1 MDTYTETQRLQDRKD
16 AVTDILTSRGCLSVS
31 SPTNPTGVNH
41 DDAMWSTLAEWAESE
56 APIAT
61 AMALFRQVGIGEGFF
76 TDEVLLATLTLLFH
90 EEWAK

>member
-16 AVTDILTSRGCLSVS
+16 AVADILTSRGCLSVQ
-31 SPTNPTGVNH
+31 GLIH
-41 DDAMWSTLAEWAESE
+41 DDAMWNTLAEWAEGE

-61 AMALFRQVGIGEGFF
+61 AMALFREVGIGEEFF

>member
-16 AVTDILTSRGCLSVS
+16 AVTDMLTSRGCLSVR
-31 SPTNPTGVNH
+31 GVNH
-41 DDAMWSTLAEWAESE
+41 DDAMWSTLAEWAEGE

-61 AMALFRQVGIGEGFF
+61 AMALFREIGIDEQFF